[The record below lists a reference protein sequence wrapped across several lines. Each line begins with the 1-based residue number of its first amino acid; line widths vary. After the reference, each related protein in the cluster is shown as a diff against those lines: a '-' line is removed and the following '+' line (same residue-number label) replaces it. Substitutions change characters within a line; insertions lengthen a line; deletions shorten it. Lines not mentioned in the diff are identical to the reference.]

1 MSQGIGRPEDR
12 EREVGAGQVDAA
24 DGTHMWVNNIYG
36 LSSLFYTD
44 MVCHIPRQLE
54 E

>member
-1 MSQGIGRPEDR
+1 MSQGIGRPEDM

-24 DGTHMWVNNIYG
+24 DGTYNNIYG